1 MSGGHVAM
9 KHLSLARIEA
19 LLCGGKGL
27 LLPRHGALILARRR
41 LSLAGC
47 LFALGCGLLPRSK

>member
-1 MSGGHVAM
+1 MYINIYVFVPRYIHMSGGQVAV

-27 LLPRHGALILARRR
+27 LLPRHGALMLARRAR
-41 LSLAGC
+41 L
-47 LFALGCGLLPRSK
+47 